1 MHEELKYQAGR
12 VLTEFGALVKA
23 IPLDGKILGDDA
35 KNGTGSSKCK
45 GSLAMT
51 GTVWQ
56 ACDAVI
62 ELKKLGIAGLAVR
75 KAEQY
80 RATLKDAL
88 EELQEWS
95 EEESD
100 GEDEG
105 NTRSD
110 DEDDAQTEV
119 DNMFGSQRHIPSD
132 DPEKI
137 RPRLEATL
145 KRLRLL
151 SLMYQAVTKRRFKTI
166 PKSPL
171 ADPAPVEGKETNGA
185 RNVLGSVDAVLD
197 AMKNIPDMVDE
208 LASAFY
214 ELDVKEI
221 DKRMNQCFFSGFT
234 ALELLNKNWKG
245 EEDEFTSWVSL
256 S

>member
-119 DNMFGSQRHIPSD
+119 DNMFGSQ
-132 DPEKI
+132 
-137 RPRLEATL
+137 
-145 KRLRLL
+145 
-151 SLMYQAVTKRRFKTI
+151 
-166 PKSPL
+166 
-171 ADPAPVEGKETNGA
+171 
-185 RNVLGSVDAVLD
+185 
-197 AMKNIPDMVDE
+197 
-208 LASAFY
+208 
-214 ELDVKEI
+214 
-221 DKRMNQCFFSGFT
+221 
-234 ALELLNKNWKG
+234 
-245 EEDEFTSWVSL
+245 
-256 S
+256 